1 MKIIDIELKTRDK
14 EDNLNIPAVI
24 YGKGI
29 NKSYPCMVN
38 KKEFSSIVKTNTRNI
53 ILNCKIEG
61 GKQFPSLIKEIQ
73 KDVIS
78 FEPIHVDF
86 FTISLKEDIK
96 MNIPVVPIGEPKG
109 VKSGGISEQV
119 IFSVDIQGK
128 PTAIPEKLIIEIS
141 NLEIGDTIHLSEV
154 EISKDIVLLTP
165 IETAL
170 FTVLA
175 PRVEEVVA
183 PTAAA
188 TAAAAATTATPATG
202 TAAATPASTPVAET
216 KEPMVSKKTE
226 KTGKISRKE
235 HKEHK

>member
-1 MKIIDIELKTRDK
+1 MKIIDIELKTRDQ
-14 EDNLNIPAVI
+14 EDKLNIPAVI

-73 KDVIS
+73 KDVIF

-109 VKSGGISEQV
+109 VKSGGIYEQV
-119 IFSVDIQGK
+119 IFSVDIEGK
-128 PTAIPEKLIIEIS
+128 PTAIPEKLIIDIS

-188 TAAAAATTATPATG
+188 TGAATTAATPATG
-202 TAAATPASTPVAET
+202 TAAATTGTTPPTET
-216 KEPMVSKKTE
+216 KEAMVSKKPE
-226 KTGKISRKE
+226 KTGKVSRKE